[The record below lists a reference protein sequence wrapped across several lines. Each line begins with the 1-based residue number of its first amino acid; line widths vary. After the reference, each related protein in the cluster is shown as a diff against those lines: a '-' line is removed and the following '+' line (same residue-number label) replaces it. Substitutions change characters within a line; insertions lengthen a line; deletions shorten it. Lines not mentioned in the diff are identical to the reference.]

1 VRGILTKVPGVEKV
15 EIDFD
20 NKTAKVTV
28 PESVDAEALAK
39 AVGGRFSA
47 TVKS

>member
-1 VRGILTKVPGVEKV
+1 MLTNVPGVENV

-20 NKTAKVTV
+20 KKTATVTV
-28 PESVDAEALAK
+28 PESVDAAALAK
-39 AVGGRFSA
+39 AVSGRFSA

>member
-1 VRGILTKVPGVEKV
+1 MLTKVPGVEKV

-20 NKTAKVTV
+20 TKTATCTV
-28 PESVDAEALAK
+28 SENVDAAVLAK
-39 AVGGRFSA
+39 AVSGRFSA

>member
-1 VRGILTKVPGVEKV
+1 MLTKVPGVEKV

-20 NKTAKVTV
+20 NKTATCTV
-28 PESVDAEALAK
+28 AESVDAAALAK
-39 AVGGRFSA
+39 AVGGRFTA